1 MGYEGSQE
9 PRILVEFRDTCA
21 NTAAKL
27 VIVRQLEFPRFY
39 SSTISRTTLPLSC
52 SGFPVNE
59 RLKRFLR
66 MATVYVEMYCYIQ
79 DRNCKL
85 IEYEE
90 IFIHLNL
97 RFGKVIIFIN
107 LTLRFGSYGFCRFNF
122 TIWIEPSLFKF
133 QFLDTKGVQR

>member
-1 MGYEGSQE
+1 
-9 PRILVEFRDTCA
+9 
-21 NTAAKL
+21 
-27 VIVRQLEFPRFY
+27 
-39 SSTISRTTLPLSC
+39 
-52 SGFPVNE
+52 
-59 RLKRFLR
+59 

-122 TIWIEPSLFKF
+122 TIWIEPSLVKF
-133 QFLDTKGVQR
+133 QFFDTKGVQR